1 MSSDAREKIKDAA
14 QALFA
19 ERGLEGVTVRQIVAA
34 ADQKN
39 MAALHYYFGTKE
51 DLVRELIVDAA
62 RLMDGRR
69 NDMLDAAEARG
80 GPDSLREVVA
90 IMVQSIVVAPD
101 HARARTY
108 MRFVAQIV
116 ATRRDLFDDAIGQ
129 QWNIG
134 YQRCLAHVRR
144 LLPGLPLAVVN
155 QRLLFLGI
163 FLFNVMAAREGAAAS
178 GPAPHPYWQSP
189 ALLDGLIDAACGL
202 LVAPPGAGT
211 AAAPAGDGH
220 AQAHP
225 QPAFL

>member
-34 ADQKN
+34 AEQKN

-69 NDMLDAAEARG
+69 NEMLDAAEARG
-80 GPDSLREVVA
+80 GPTALREVIGIIVE
-90 IMVQSIVVAPD
+90 SIVATAD
-101 HARARTY
+101 HPRARTY

-116 ATRRDLFDDAIGQ
+116 ATRRDLFDSAIGQ
-129 QWNIG
+129 HWNTG
-134 YQRCLAHVRR
+134 YQRCLAHIRR
-144 LLPGLPLAVVN
+144 LSPDLPLPVLN

-163 FLFNVMAAREGAAAS
+163 YLFNILAAREGAAAH
-178 GPAPHPYWQSP
+178 GPEPHPYWQSP
-189 ALLDGLIDAACGL
+189 QLLQGLVDSACGL
-202 LVAPPGAGT
+202 VEAPVGAGLP
-211 AAAPAGDGH
+211 AAPGPG
-220 AQAHP
+220 QPQP

>member
-19 ERGLEGVTVRQIVAA
+19 ERGLDGVTVRQIVAA
-34 ADQKN
+34 AGQKN

-69 NDMLDAAEARG
+69 NDLLDAAEAVG
-80 GPDSLREVVA
+80 GPAALREVVA
-90 IMVQSIVVAPD
+90 IIVDSIVATGG

-116 ATRRDLFDDAIGQ
+116 ATRRDLFDSAIGQ
-129 QWNIG
+129 QWNTG
-134 YQRCLAHVRR
+134 YQRCLAHIRR
-144 LLPGLPLAVVN
+144 LSPDLPLPVLN

-163 FLFNVMAAREGAAAS
+163 YLFNVLAAREGAAAH
-178 GPAPHPYWQSP
+178 GPEPHPYWQSP
-189 ALLDGLIDAACGL
+189 LLLQGLVDSACGL
-202 LVAPPGAGT
+202 VEAPVGAGLH
-211 AAAPAGDGH
+211 AGPGPA
-220 AQAHP
+220 QP